1 MKRFDVLTIGLQVI
15 DLMIPGMDGHILDR
29 EMTLL
34 DHAELTLGGD
44 ALNQA
49 IVLSQLGARTALM
62 GAAGVD
68 RLGDVLLQQLSR
80 YPLSVFERRIDVPT
94 AICVVLID
102 EAHERHFLFQPGQNL
117 ALRYEDLDEA
127 VIRDSAF
134 VSVGGAMALP
144 ELDGEGLL
152 KLFTLAHASGA
163 RTALDMRVSER
174 EYDHALLEACFR
186 KTDYFLLSVLSGIAQ
201 SAMKFSG
208 DIRLLSHLKA
218 VDEPF
223 EAGQVGSSAMA
234 YKRNPMRS
242 ERITSLARYVIA
254 DAMNP
259 AMTAGTQWLER
270 TLDDSANRRIS
281 IPEAFLATDGLLT
294 LYINVVRGLRV
305 YPKVLEKQLR
315 EELPFLATENI
326 LMYCVK
332 KGGDRQTLHEAI
344 RRHSVAAGR
353 AIKEEGADNDL
364 LERIA
369 ADPVFPITR
378 QEIEE
383 ILRAGGFT
391 GMAAEQTADY
401 LRWVRALL
409 KENRTWLA
417 QAGDAAVTV

>member
-80 YPLSVFERRIDVPT
+80 YPLSVFDRRIDVPT
-94 AICVVLID
+94 AICVVLIA
-102 EAHERHFLFQPGQNL
+102 EAHERHFLFQPGRNL

-144 ELDGEGLL
+144 GLDGEGLL

-186 KTDYFLLSVLSGIAQ
+186 KTDYFL
-201 SAMKFSG
+201 
-208 DIRLLSHLKA
+208 
-218 VDEPF
+218 P
-223 EAGQVGSSAMA
+223 
-234 YKRNPMRS
+234 S
-242 ERITSLARYVIA
+242 EREAVWLTGETGSPEKMAQALHNGRGQLRDQAR
-254 DAMNP
+254 
-259 AMTAGTQWLER
+259 R
-270 TLDDSANRRIS
+270 T
-281 IPEAFLATDGLLT
+281 GLLC
-294 LYINVVRGLRV
+294 LG
-305 YPKVLEKQLR
+305 
-315 EELPFLATENI
+315 
-326 LMYCVK
+326 
-332 KGGDRQTLHEAI
+332 
-344 RRHSVAAGR
+344 RR
-353 AIKEEGADNDL
+353 D
-364 LERIA
+364 
-369 ADPVFPITR
+369 
-378 QEIEE
+378 
-383 ILRAGGFT
+383 
-391 GMAAEQTADY
+391 
-401 LRWVRALL
+401 
-409 KENRTWLA
+409 
-417 QAGDAAVTV
+417 

>member
-15 DLMIPGMDGHILDR
+15 DLMIPGMDEHILDR
-29 EMTLL
+29 EMTLP
-34 DHAELTLGGD
+34 DHAELMLGGD

-80 YPLSVFERRIDVPT
+80 YPLSVFDRRIDVPT

-186 KTDYFLLSVLSGIAQ
+186 KTDYFLPSEREAVWLTDETGSPEKMAQALHKMGAANCVIKLGAQGCYVSADGIEAHIP
-201 SAMKFSG
+201 AFPCRCVDTTGAG
-208 DIRLLSHLKA
+208 DT
-218 VDEPF
+218 F
-223 EAGQVGSSAMA
+223 VGSFLYAKSQGWDTLASAKFA
-234 YKRNPMRS
+234 CAAGSVAVEHVGANAAIRS
-242 ERITSLARYVIA
+242 KDQVLAR
-254 DAMNP
+254 MN
-259 AMTAGTQWLER
+259 GQ
-270 TLDDSANRRIS
+270 
-281 IPEAFLATDGLLT
+281 
-294 LYINVVRGLRV
+294 
-305 YPKVLEKQLR
+305 
-315 EELPFLATENI
+315 
-326 LMYCVK
+326 
-332 KGGDRQTLHEAI
+332 
-344 RRHSVAAGR
+344 
-353 AIKEEGADNDL
+353 
-364 LERIA
+364 
-369 ADPVFPITR
+369 
-378 QEIEE
+378 
-383 ILRAGGFT
+383 
-391 GMAAEQTADY
+391 
-401 LRWVRALL
+401 
-409 KENRTWLA
+409 
-417 QAGDAAVTV
+417 

>member
-80 YPLSVFERRIDVPT
+80 YPLSVFDRRIDVPS

-186 KTDYFLLSVLSGIAQ
+186 KTDYFLPSEREAVWLTGETGSPEKMAQALHKMGAANCVIKLGAQGCYVSADGIEAHIP
-201 SAMKFSG
+201 AFPCRCVDTTGAG
-208 DIRLLSHLKA
+208 DT
-218 VDEPF
+218 F
-223 EAGQVGSSAMA
+223 VGSFLYAKSQGWDTLASARFA
-234 YKRNPMRS
+234 CAAGSVAVEHVGANTAIRS
-242 ERITSLARYVIA
+242 KDQVLAR
-254 DAMNP
+254 MN
-259 AMTAGTQWLER
+259 GQ
-270 TLDDSANRRIS
+270 
-281 IPEAFLATDGLLT
+281 
-294 LYINVVRGLRV
+294 
-305 YPKVLEKQLR
+305 
-315 EELPFLATENI
+315 
-326 LMYCVK
+326 
-332 KGGDRQTLHEAI
+332 
-344 RRHSVAAGR
+344 
-353 AIKEEGADNDL
+353 
-364 LERIA
+364 
-369 ADPVFPITR
+369 
-378 QEIEE
+378 
-383 ILRAGGFT
+383 
-391 GMAAEQTADY
+391 
-401 LRWVRALL
+401 
-409 KENRTWLA
+409 
-417 QAGDAAVTV
+417 

>member
-80 YPLSVFERRIDVPT
+80 YPLSVFDRRIDVPT

-102 EAHERHFLFQPGQNL
+102 EAHERHFLFQSGQNL

-186 KTDYFLLSVLSGIAQ
+186 KTDYFLPSEREAVWLTGETGSPEKMAQALHKMGAANCVIKLGAQGCYVSADGIEAHIPSFPCRCVDTTGAGDTFAGSFLYAKSQGRDTLASAKFACAAGSVAVEHVGANT
-201 SAMKFSG
+201 A
-208 DIRLLSHLKA
+208 IRSKDQPGPDERTIKLQTTCLKA
-218 VDEPF
+218 
-223 EAGQVGSSAMA
+223 Q
-234 YKRNPMRS
+234 
-242 ERITSLARYVIA
+242 
-254 DAMNP
+254 
-259 AMTAGTQWLER
+259 
-270 TLDDSANRRIS
+270 
-281 IPEAFLATDGLLT
+281 
-294 LYINVVRGLRV
+294 
-305 YPKVLEKQLR
+305 
-315 EELPFLATENI
+315 
-326 LMYCVK
+326 
-332 KGGDRQTLHEAI
+332 
-344 RRHSVAAGR
+344 
-353 AIKEEGADNDL
+353 
-364 LERIA
+364 
-369 ADPVFPITR
+369 
-378 QEIEE
+378 
-383 ILRAGGFT
+383 AGGFFLYYR
-391 GMAAEQTADY
+391 MDM
-401 LRWVRALL
+401 
-409 KENRTWLA
+409 NHS
-417 QAGDAAVTV
+417 TVLGS

>member
-80 YPLSVFERRIDVPT
+80 YPLSVFDRRIDVPT

-186 KTDYFLLSVLSGIAQ
+186 KTDYFLPSEREAVWLTGETGSPEKMAQALHKMGAANCVIKLGALGCYVSADGIEAHIP
-201 SAMKFSG
+201 AFPCRCVDTTGAG
-208 DIRLLSHLKA
+208 DT
-218 VDEPF
+218 F
-223 EAGQVGSSAMA
+223 VGSLLYTKSQGWDTLASAKFA
-234 YKRNPMRS
+234 CAAGSVAVEHVGANTAIRS
-242 ERITSLARYVIA
+242 KDQVLAR
-254 DAMNP
+254 MN
-259 AMTAGTQWLER
+259 GQ
-270 TLDDSANRRIS
+270 
-281 IPEAFLATDGLLT
+281 
-294 LYINVVRGLRV
+294 
-305 YPKVLEKQLR
+305 
-315 EELPFLATENI
+315 
-326 LMYCVK
+326 
-332 KGGDRQTLHEAI
+332 
-344 RRHSVAAGR
+344 
-353 AIKEEGADNDL
+353 
-364 LERIA
+364 
-369 ADPVFPITR
+369 
-378 QEIEE
+378 
-383 ILRAGGFT
+383 
-391 GMAAEQTADY
+391 
-401 LRWVRALL
+401 
-409 KENRTWLA
+409 
-417 QAGDAAVTV
+417 

>member
-80 YPLSVFERRIDVPT
+80 YPLSVFDRRIDVPT

-186 KTDYFLLSVLSGIAQ
+186 KTDYFLPSEREAVWLTGETGSPEKMAQALHKMGAANCVIKLGAQDCYVSADGIEAHIPSFPCRCVDTTGAGDTFVGSFLYAKSQGWDTLASARFACAASSAASCRACRRQHCHPQQGSGPGPDERTIKLQ
-201 SAMKFSG
+201 TTC
-208 DIRLLSHLKA
+208 LKA
-218 VDEPF
+218 
-223 EAGQVGSSAMA
+223 Q
-234 YKRNPMRS
+234 
-242 ERITSLARYVIA
+242 
-254 DAMNP
+254 
-259 AMTAGTQWLER
+259 
-270 TLDDSANRRIS
+270 
-281 IPEAFLATDGLLT
+281 
-294 LYINVVRGLRV
+294 
-305 YPKVLEKQLR
+305 
-315 EELPFLATENI
+315 
-326 LMYCVK
+326 
-332 KGGDRQTLHEAI
+332 
-344 RRHSVAAGR
+344 
-353 AIKEEGADNDL
+353 
-364 LERIA
+364 
-369 ADPVFPITR
+369 
-378 QEIEE
+378 
-383 ILRAGGFT
+383 AGGFFL
-391 GMAAEQTADY
+391 Y
-401 LRWVRALL
+401 
-409 KENRTWLA
+409 
-417 QAGDAAVTV
+417 

>member
-80 YPLSVFERRIDVPT
+80 YPLSVFDRRIDVPT

-186 KTDYFLLSVLSGIAQ
+186 KTDYFLPSEREAVWLTGETGSPEKMAQ
-201 SAMKFSG
+201 A
-208 DIRLLSHLKA
+208 L
-218 VDEPF
+218 
-223 EAGQVGSSAMA
+223 
-234 YKRNPMRS
+234 PMRPYDRARAHTCRRLKFLQAKS
-242 ERITSLARYVIA
+242 QGWDTLASAKFACAAGSVAVEHVGANTAIRSKDQVLAR
-254 DAMNP
+254 MN
-259 AMTAGTQWLER
+259 GQ
-270 TLDDSANRRIS
+270 
-281 IPEAFLATDGLLT
+281 
-294 LYINVVRGLRV
+294 
-305 YPKVLEKQLR
+305 
-315 EELPFLATENI
+315 
-326 LMYCVK
+326 
-332 KGGDRQTLHEAI
+332 
-344 RRHSVAAGR
+344 
-353 AIKEEGADNDL
+353 
-364 LERIA
+364 
-369 ADPVFPITR
+369 
-378 QEIEE
+378 
-383 ILRAGGFT
+383 
-391 GMAAEQTADY
+391 
-401 LRWVRALL
+401 
-409 KENRTWLA
+409 
-417 QAGDAAVTV
+417 

>member
-62 GAAGVD
+62 GTAGVD

-80 YPLSVFERRIDVPT
+80 YPLSVFDRRIDVPT

-186 KTDYFLLSVLSGIAQ
+186 KTDYFLPSEREAVWLTGETGSPEKMAQALHKMGAANCVIKLGAQGCYVSADRIEAHIPTFPCRCVDTTGAGDTFVGSFLYAKSQGWDTLASARFACAASSAASCRACRRQHCHPQQGSGPGPDERTIKLQ
-201 SAMKFSG
+201 TTC
-208 DIRLLSHLKA
+208 LKA
-218 VDEPF
+218 
-223 EAGQVGSSAMA
+223 Q
-234 YKRNPMRS
+234 
-242 ERITSLARYVIA
+242 
-254 DAMNP
+254 
-259 AMTAGTQWLER
+259 
-270 TLDDSANRRIS
+270 
-281 IPEAFLATDGLLT
+281 
-294 LYINVVRGLRV
+294 
-305 YPKVLEKQLR
+305 
-315 EELPFLATENI
+315 
-326 LMYCVK
+326 
-332 KGGDRQTLHEAI
+332 
-344 RRHSVAAGR
+344 
-353 AIKEEGADNDL
+353 
-364 LERIA
+364 
-369 ADPVFPITR
+369 
-378 QEIEE
+378 
-383 ILRAGGFT
+383 AGGFFL
-391 GMAAEQTADY
+391 Y
-401 LRWVRALL
+401 
-409 KENRTWLA
+409 
-417 QAGDAAVTV
+417 

>member
-80 YPLSVFERRIDVPT
+80 YPLSVFDRRIDVPT

-102 EAHERHFLFQPGQNL
+102 EAHERHFFFQPGQNL

-186 KTDYFLLSVLSGIAQ
+186 KTDYFLPSEREAVWLTGETGSPEKMAQALHKMGAANCVIKLGAQGCYVSADGIETHIPSFPCRCVDTTGAGDTFVGSFLYAKSQGWDTLASAKFACAAGSVAVEHVGANT
-201 SAMKFSG
+201 A
-208 DIRLLSHLKA
+208 IRSKDQPGPDERTIKLQTTCLKA
-218 VDEPF
+218 
-223 EAGQVGSSAMA
+223 Q
-234 YKRNPMRS
+234 
-242 ERITSLARYVIA
+242 
-254 DAMNP
+254 
-259 AMTAGTQWLER
+259 
-270 TLDDSANRRIS
+270 
-281 IPEAFLATDGLLT
+281 
-294 LYINVVRGLRV
+294 
-305 YPKVLEKQLR
+305 
-315 EELPFLATENI
+315 
-326 LMYCVK
+326 
-332 KGGDRQTLHEAI
+332 
-344 RRHSVAAGR
+344 
-353 AIKEEGADNDL
+353 
-364 LERIA
+364 
-369 ADPVFPITR
+369 
-378 QEIEE
+378 
-383 ILRAGGFT
+383 AGGFFLYYR
-391 GMAAEQTADY
+391 MDM
-401 LRWVRALL
+401 
-409 KENRTWLA
+409 NHS
-417 QAGDAAVTV
+417 TVLGS

>member
-34 DHAELTLGGD
+34 DHAELTPGGD
-44 ALNQA
+44 APNQA

-80 YPLSVFERRIDVPT
+80 YPLSVFDRRIDVPT

-117 ALRYEDLDEA
+117 ALRYEDLDET

-186 KTDYFLLSVLSGIAQ
+186 KTDYFLPSEHEAVWLTGETGSPEKMAQ
-201 SAMKFSG
+201 ALHNQLR
-208 DIRLLSHLKA
+208 D
-218 VDEPF
+218 
-223 EAGQVGSSAMA
+223 Q
-234 YKRNPMRS
+234 
-242 ERITSLARYVIA
+242 AR
-254 DAMNP
+254 
-259 AMTAGTQWLER
+259 R
-270 TLDDSANRRIS
+270 T
-281 IPEAFLATDGLLT
+281 GLLC
-294 LYINVVRGLRV
+294 LCRRDRGTHSRVPLPLR
-305 YPKVLEKQLR
+305 
-315 EELPFLATENI
+315 
-326 LMYCVK
+326 
-332 KGGDRQTLHEAI
+332 
-344 RRHSVAAGR
+344 
-353 AIKEEGADNDL
+353 
-364 LERIA
+364 
-369 ADPVFPITR
+369 
-378 QEIEE
+378 
-383 ILRAGGFT
+383 
-391 GMAAEQTADY
+391 
-401 LRWVRALL
+401 
-409 KENRTWLA
+409 
-417 QAGDAAVTV
+417 